1 VHQAVLALA
10 LALMAPLQPTVDT
23 NLNLWGRV
31 DAIRDDAGDLRLADV
46 RAASAPWRPVSDV
59 PATHT
64 ATRLRP
70 SIEWFRLRIQPRQPG
85 DYDLLVS
92 WHALDVALFVPRR
105 DGTVEEIRSGGRVP
119 TVDKPFPHAQNLI
132 PLPRDALD
140 GRPLYLRVRSSFEHS
155 SVFKLMSEHAWFAW
169 LIEGAGI
176 RGLELL
182 FAGFVAAFGVLNI
195 LLALRLR
202 RSTYA
207 YYAVAVVAASLHVLV
222 LSGDAWRWLWPGL
235 GVDYDLADNVTYAL
249 AIGFAVV
256 FGRAFLRTR
265 ETLPRVDALILA
277 LLGLFV
283 LTNFFLV
290 VDPELLVGWG
300 VWDWAEIVTTAL
312 VLAPLAVCGTIAA
325 RHRDR
330 EYVLYTLAV
339 VGVLVGNVLGGA
351 GNNLLLTYTPFLH
364 VAPTLGFAWEAL
376 LLSVALA
383 ERLRTFERDALFDPL
398 TRLTNRRGL
407 ERAMAA
413 EREHAHR
420 TQAPYSVLV
429 LDIDKFKTYND
440 RYGHL
445 AGDDALRAVATAF
458 GGSLRAV
465 DCAAR
470 FGGEEFV
477 ALLPGTDIAGAVV
490 LGERVRAAVRAA
502 KIPHA
507 DGADGIL
514 TVSIGAACVQGD
526 ESAEW
531 LLGRADAA
539 LYQAKHGGRDR
550 VEAASPA
557 MQNSAVPER
566 PATR

>member
-1 VHQAVLALA
+1 MHQAFLAALA
-10 LALMAPLQPTVDT
+10 LALFAPLQPTVDT
-23 NLNLWGRV
+23 NLDLWGHV
-31 DAIRDDAGDLRLADV
+31 DAIRDDGGRLTLADV
-46 RAASAPWRPVSDV
+46 RASSAPWRPAADL
-59 PATHT
+59 PETHT

-70 SIEWFRLRIQPRQPG
+70 SIIWFRLRVEPRQPG
-85 DYDLLVS
+85 KYDLLVS
-92 WHALDVALFVPRR
+92 WHALDVVLFVPRH
-105 DGTVEEIRSGGRVP
+105 DGSVEEIHSGGEVP

-140 GRPLYLRVRSSFEHS
+140 GRPLYLRVRSSFERG
-155 SVFKLMSEHAWFAW
+155 SVFRLMSEHAWFAW
-169 LIEGAGI
+169 LVNGAGT

-265 ETLPRVDALILA
+265 ETFARADALILA

-283 LTNFFLV
+283 LTNLVLV
-290 VDPELLVGWG
+290 VDPELLVSWG

-312 VLAPLAVCGTIAA
+312 VLAPLAVCGTLAA
-325 RHRDR
+325 RHGDR
-330 EYVLYTLAV
+330 EYILYALAV
-339 VGVLVGNVLGGA
+339 LGVLVGNVVGGA
-351 GNNLLLTYTPFLH
+351 GNNLLMTYTTLLH

-383 ERLRTFERDALFDPL
+383 ERLRTFEHDAFFDPL

-407 ERAMAA
+407 ERAMAV
-413 EREHAHR
+413 ERAHAQR
-420 TQAPYSVLV
+420 THAPYSVLV

-445 AGDDALRAVATAF
+445 AGDEALRAVANAF
-458 GGSLRAV
+458 GDSLRAV

-477 ALLPGTDIAGAVV
+477 ALLPGTDVAGAVI
-490 LGERVRAAVRAA
+490 LGERVRTAVRAA

-507 DGADGIL
+507 DGVDGIL
-514 TVSIGAACVQGD
+514 TVSIGAACAQGD

-539 LYQAKHGGRDR
+539 LYAAKHGGRDR
-550 VEAASPA
+550 VEAATPVV
-557 MQNSAVPER
+557 QNSAVP
-566 PATR
+566 